1 MYNLIL
7 YGPQPP
13 LFSYGGPVRSLDSIL
28 KILYPTF
35 NVTAISPSYSLD
47 GSKANPDSKNE
58 IIYSSTPFISL
69 LKKCFQH
76 KTPYVWYNSFF
87 QFDFLIL
94 LILSKFRICKL
105 IVSPRGQLADGAI
118 QSSKPQL
125 KKLFIQISRIIIPK
139 SVHFHATSYEELQLI
154 KKLFFTNS
162 VKMIPNISNLP
173 YVKNNNY
180 EGDFVFFSRIS
191 KKKGLLE
198 LLKCIDENNLN
209 INLDIYGYKE
219 DIDYWRDCKKIIDKQ
234 KNISYRGILKN
245 GDLTPLKGKY
255 TYFIFPTYNENYGHV
270 IFEALS
276 LGLIP
281 LLSKGTTPF
290 DKAIHDIVGLNFK
303 RNSDK
308 NIIKSITCAKSLKK
322 DEIIHLRKLL
332 KDYFN
337 QLNLEQ
343 NKFEKQYITFV
354 NKLINS

>member
-1 MYNLIL
+1 MRNLIL

-13 LFSYGGPVRSLDSIL
+13 LFSYGGPVRSLDSLL
-28 KILYPTF
+28 KILSPSF
-35 NVTAISPSYSLD
+35 NVTAISPSFGLD
-47 GSKANPDSKNE
+47 GSKANPDTNNE
-58 IIYSSTPFISL
+58 IIYSSRPFISL
-69 LKKCFQH
+69 LKKCFEF

-87 QFDFLIL
+87 QFNFLFL
-94 LILSKFRICKL
+94 LFLSKLRICKL
-105 IVSPRGQLADGAI
+105 IISPRGQLAEGAI
-118 QSSKPQL
+118 QSSKPLL
-125 KKLFIQISRIIIPK
+125 KKLFIKFSRILISK
-139 SVHFHATSYEELQLI
+139 SVHFHATSNEELNLI
-154 KKLFFTNS
+154 KKLFGTNS

-173 YVKNNNY
+173 YVKNNNCK
-180 EGDFVFFSRIS
+180 GNFVFFSRIS

-198 LLKCIDENNLN
+198 LLKSIDENNLS

-219 DIDYWRDCKKIIDKQ
+219 DLDYWGECKKIIDNQ
-234 KNISYRGILKN
+234 NNISYCGTLKN

-276 LGLIP
+276 LGLLP

-290 DKAIHDIVGLNFK
+290 DKAINDIVGLNFN
-303 RNSDK
+303 RNSNSD
-308 NIIKSITCAKSLKK
+308 IIKSITSAQSLKK

-337 QLNLEQ
+337 ELKLEQ